1 MSEKI
6 KEDESGKGKLEK
18 PKRTHNGQILGLSN
32 KNNDYEDNFA
42 SEARN

>member
-1 MSEKI
+1 MSEKR

-18 PKRTHNGQILGLSN
+18 PKRTHNGQILGLRN
-32 KNNDYEDNFA
+32 KNNDYKDNFA